1 MFLTFTFF
9 LTPVGLILLIVSFKL
24 NNKTETVERRC
35 KYKDENKSEYKMDSE
50 YEMNAYDEEL
60 LDNMR

>member
-9 LTPVGLILLIVSFKL
+9 LTPVGLILLYVSFKL

-35 KYKDENKSEYKMDSE
+35 KYKNENKSE

>member
-9 LTPVGLILLIVSFKL
+9 LTPVGLILLYVSFKL

>member
-24 NNKTETVERRC
+24 NNKTETVERQC
-35 KYKDENKSEYKMDSE
+35 KYKDENKSEY
-50 YEMNAYDEEL
+50 EMNNYDEEML
-60 LDNMR
+60 EGMR